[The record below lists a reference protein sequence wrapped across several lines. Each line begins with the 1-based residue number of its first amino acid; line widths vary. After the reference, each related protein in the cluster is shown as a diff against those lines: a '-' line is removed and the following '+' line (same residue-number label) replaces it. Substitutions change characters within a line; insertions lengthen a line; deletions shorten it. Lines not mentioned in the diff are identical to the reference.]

1 MKDIDIREVLFDYL
15 DEKYGRIRILE
26 EKVIYGSRADAIG
39 IIDDKIIGFEI
50 KSDNDSYTRLKTQI
64 KDYEKYCDECY
75 LVVGKKH
82 EKHANE
88 HVPSYWGILVADE
101 NEVILQ
107 REASVCPKVKIK
119 YQLDMLWRREI
130 DAMVLSLAYPA
141 YKSYSKA
148 KVEERIIEKTDPF
161 VLKHLITEILFNRDY
176 TIFDKDESD
185 KKYRK
190 TKTGITVKNKKKRRK
205 EPNLRVSKVVGK
217 KKRKVS
223 RKNT

>member
-26 EKVIYGSRADAIG
+26 EKVIYGSRADVIG
-39 IIDDKIIGFEI
+39 IIEDKIIGFEI

-161 VLKHLITEILFNRDY
+161 VLKHLITEILFDRDY
-176 TIFDKDESD
+176 TIFDKNESD

-205 EPNLRVSKVVGK
+205 EPNLRVSKVIRK

>member
-15 DEKYGRIRILE
+15 DEKYGKIRILE

-161 VLKHLITEILFNRDY
+161 VLKHLITEILFDRDY
-176 TIFDKDESD
+176 TIFDKNESD

-205 EPNLRVSKVVGK
+205 EPNLRVSKVIRK